1 MENRDISLSHLSW
14 QLTTVSRVDLG
25 RCRVTAFHMKIAAI
39 HVLNLFIRNLIY
51 LIARIAMQ
59 SVVEILLSLLKRLC
73 VA

>member
-1 MENRDISLSHLSW
+1 
-14 QLTTVSRVDLG
+14 
-25 RCRVTAFHMKIAAI
+25 MKIAAI